1 MKIKNRLFG
10 MFVIPECFNRGSVD
24 SRLRISGMTALLYML
39 ILFSIFVLAFP
50 RTSFSEEMVQRIDGK
65 VANANE
71 EKRVLVV
78 DFEHPATGEQYQKEF
93 VVREGAGFKDFKKL
107 SQLKKGDLISLDYVE
122 SSPVDTAVYVIHIPF
137 EKTYFTPGEI
147 VQALVQIKTNP
158 KR

>member
-1 MKIKNRLFG
+1 MKEKMR
-10 MFVIPECFNRGSVD
+10 
-24 SRLRISGMTALLYML
+24 L
-39 ILFSIFVLAFP
+39 ILILLAFIFTFAFP
-50 RTSFSEEMVQRIDGK
+50 RTSFSEDMIQRLDGK
-65 VANANE
+65 IVRTDEKKRTLVA
-71 EKRVLVV
+71 
-78 DFEHPATGEQYQKEF
+78 DFTHPATGEQYQKEF
-93 VVREGAGFKDFKKL
+93 LVREGAGFKDCKKL

>member
-1 MKIKNRLFG
+1 MTTKTRL
-10 MFVIPECFNRGSVD
+10 I
-24 SRLRISGMTALLYML
+24 L
-39 ILFSIFVLAFP
+39 ILFAFVFALAFP
-50 RTSFSEEMVQRIDGK
+50 RTSFSEEMVQRLDGK
-65 VANANE
+65 ILSTNE
-71 EKRVLVV
+71 QKRTLVV
-78 DFEHPATGEQYQKEF
+78 DFEHPATGEKYQKEF

-147 VQALVQIKTNP
+147 AQALVQLKTNP